1 MDTLQVMETT
11 LTWVDEAEVPSGRK
25 GKSGR
30 RETGVWA
37 GVMAQLRENPGKW
50 AVISESLDSAKVTG
64 LRYRFPDIEFRGA
77 VVARGKGITTQTKVW
92 ACYHGEAEVEEEPT
106 ITLMLTPTQAYEV
119 MRTMARK

>member
-1 MDTLQVMETT
+1 METT

-50 AVISESLDSAKVTG
+50 AVISESLDSAKVTA

-92 ACYHGEAEVEEEPT
+92 ARYPDQPESETEPFIT
-106 ITLMLTPTQAYEV
+106 ITMTAKQAREIIG
-119 MRTMARK
+119 RFAGK